1 MRRYG
6 QVIKVKKE
14 FLETYKA
21 LHAQP
26 WPEINAKIKECN
38 ISNYSIYY
46 RDGYL
51 FSYYEYTGNDYEAD
65 MKKMADDPKTQEWWG
80 LCDPCQEPVDSAAEG
95 EWWAEMNEVYHLD

>member
-1 MRRYG
+1 M
-6 QVIKVKKE
+6 
-14 FLETYKA
+14 
-21 LHAQP
+21 HAQP
-26 WPEINAKIKECN
+26 WPEINAKIKACN

-80 LCDPCQEPVDSAAEG
+80 LCDPCQEPVESAAEG

>member
-6 QVIKVKKE
+6 QVIRVKKE
-14 FLETYKA
+14 FLEIYKA

-80 LCDPCQEPVDSAAEG
+80 LCDPCQEPVESAAKG